1 LRKDQILIWCEF
13 GIHCGKIHMKRIQGL
28 FTHINKQNSL
38 KPTLICLKIL
48 LGKTNHKVI
57 SQFMVGSNNTIEID
71 YNIVNNRKLVTK
83 IRFE

>member
-1 LRKDQILIWCEF
+1 
-13 GIHCGKIHMKRIQGL
+13 MKRIQGL
-28 FTHINKQNSL
+28 STHINKQNSL

-57 SQFMVGSNNTIEID
+57 SQFMVGSNYIIQID
-71 YNIVNNRKLVTK
+71 KGLFVNNRKLVTK